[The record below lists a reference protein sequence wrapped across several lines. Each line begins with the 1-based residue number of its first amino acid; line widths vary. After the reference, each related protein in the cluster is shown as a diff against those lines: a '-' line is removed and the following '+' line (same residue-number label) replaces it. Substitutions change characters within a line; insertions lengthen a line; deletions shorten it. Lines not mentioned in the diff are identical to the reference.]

1 MLAPATDPTAGP
13 RAIGVGP
20 APRARP
26 LRLLMVLESDF
37 TPQGGGGAESQVRTL
52 ALHLLR
58 IGQQVAVVTP
68 LLARGPQVSAER
80 CQRIPVARIRYPRLP
95 IVGAAVMC
103 LRFGAFLFGPGR
115 RYDAWHV
122 HIGHHLGAVTC
133 LVGALVGKP
142 VVVKISGSW
151 ELEQGVMAPFSGH
164 FKGHFKAFGGQRPF
178 ARLARRWLKRATAVQ
193 AISRRLAAELARQG
207 FPAERILVLPN
218 AVDTARFRG
227 RAPRAPGAPF
237 TAVFVG
243 RFVPEKELGM
253 LLDAW
258 AAAFSAGETARLR
271 LVGGGPLEGPL
282 RAQAARLGLS
292 HQVEF
297 LGHRDRVEEVL
308 ADADVGVLPSRIEGL
323 SNALL
328 EYMASGLPPLAS
340 RVSGSEDFVVPGRNG
355 WLFDVADM
363 AALAAALREAQSL
376 PPERLAE
383 MGRQARTDVEATAS
397 LDIVVGKLLSLY
409 AGARP
414 RDVRD
419 VREKP

>member
-1 MLAPATDPTAGP
+1 MLAPATDPTVGEGA
-13 RAIGVGP
+13 RGV
-20 APRARP
+20 ARARP

-68 LLARGPQVSAER
+68 LLARGPQVTAQR
-80 CQRIPVARIRYPRLP
+80 CEGIPVGRIRYPRLP

-103 LRFGAFLFGPGR
+103 LRFGVFLFGHGR

-151 ELEQGVMAPFSGH
+151 ELEQGAMAPF
-164 FKGHFKAFGGQRPF
+164 KGLGGPKLF
-178 ARLARRWLKRATAVQ
+178 ACLARRWLKRAGAVQ
-193 AISRRLAAELARQG
+193 AISTRLAAELTRQG

-227 RAPRAPGAPF
+227 RAAPRVPGAPF

-243 RFVPEKELGM
+243 RLVPEKELGT
-253 LLDAW
+253 LLEAW
-258 AAAFSAGETARLR
+258 AAAFLAGDAARLR

-292 HQVEF
+292 RQVEF

-323 SNALL
+323 SNTLL
-328 EYMASGLPPLAS
+328 EYMASELPALAS

-355 WLFDVADM
+355 WLFDVGDVT
-363 AALAAALREAQSL
+363 ALAAALREAQSL
-376 PPERLAE
+376 PPERLAV
-383 MGRQARTDVEATAS
+383 MGRQARADVEATAS
-397 LDIVVGKLLSLY
+397 LDIVAGKLLSLY
-409 AGARP
+409 AGAHP
-414 RDVRD
+414 RDLRD

>member
-1 MLAPATDPTAGP
+1 MLA
-13 RAIGVGP
+13 RAIGVAQAQP
-20 APRARP
+20 VRP

-68 LLARGPQVSAER
+68 LLARGPQVTAER
-80 CQRIPVARIRYPRLP
+80 CGGIPVGRIRYPRLP
-95 IVGAAVMC
+95 TVGAAVMC
-103 LRFGAFLFGPGR
+103 LRFGAFLLGHGR

-122 HIGHHLGAVTC
+122 HIGHHLGAITC

-151 ELEQGVMAPFSGH
+151 ELEQGVMAP
-164 FKGHFKAFGGQRPF
+164 GGRKLRD
-178 ARLARRWLKRATAVQ
+178 RLARRWLKRATAVQ
-193 AISRRLAAELARQG
+193 AISTRLAAELTRQG

-218 AVDTARFRG
+218 AVDTARFTG
-227 RAPRAPGAPF
+227 RAGPRAPGAPF

-243 RFVPEKELGM
+243 RLVAEKELGM
-253 LLDAW
+253 LLEAW
-258 AAAFSAGETARLR
+258 AAAFSTGEAARLR

-282 RAQAARLGLS
+282 RAQVDRLGLS
-292 HQVEF
+292 GQVEF

-323 SNALL
+323 SNTLL
-328 EYMASGLPPLAS
+328 EFMASGLPALAS

-355 WLFDVADM
+355 WLFDVADVT
-363 AALAAALREAQSL
+363 ALAAALREARSL
-376 PPERLAE
+376 PPERLAV
-383 MGRQARTDVEATAS
+383 MGRRARADVEAAAS
-397 LDIVVGKLLSLY
+397 LDVVVGKLLSLY
-409 AGARP
+409 AGADP
-414 RDVRD
+414 GDLRD